1 MIAYTHRDMKTIL
14 IQIKKQKYLKIKA
27 FLLRIHYSQI
37 LILSEG
43 VSLAIKCLE
52 WEILDTVL
60 IQYFVQIGFYI
71 KKLTYI
77 YTNKLFSYF

>member
-1 MIAYTHRDMKTIL
+1 MKTIL
-14 IQIKKQKYLKIKA
+14 IQIKKQKYLKTKA

-52 WEILDTVL
+52 WETLDL
-60 IQYFVQIGFYI
+60 GF
-71 KKLTYI
+71 
-77 YTNKLFSYF
+77 